1 MHPQVSNVLF
11 LCTGNS
17 ARSIM
22 AEAILNRLGA
32 GRFRAFSAGSEP
44 KGQVH
49 PMTLEVLLARGY
61 PTEGLRSKD
70 LAELE
75 VPGAPRMDFLFTVC
89 DRAAQTC
96 PVWSGAPIK
105 AHWGVPDP
113 VEVEGDEATRRAA
126 FVQAFDALEARVLR
140 FLALPWGSM
149 ESAELR
155 RRLQEIG
162 DTSVPVPAN
171 PPVGVPV

>member
-1 MHPQVSNVLF
+1 
-11 LCTGNS
+11 
-17 ARSIM
+17 M

-32 GRFRAFSAGSEP
+32 GAFRAFSAGSEP

-49 PMTLEVLLARGY
+49 PLTLEILKARGY
-61 PTEGLRSKD
+61 LTEGLRSKD
-70 LAELE
+70 LAEFEL
-75 VPGAPRMDFLFTVC
+75 PSAPRMDFLFTVC

-96 PVWSGAPIK
+96 PVWVGAPIK

-113 VEVEGDEATRRAA
+113 VETEGDGATRRAA
-126 FVQAFDALEARVLR
+126 FVRAFESLEARVRR

-149 ESAELR
+149 DSSELR

-162 DTSVPVPAN
+162 ETSEPMPAN
-171 PPVGVPV
+171 SPVGVPV